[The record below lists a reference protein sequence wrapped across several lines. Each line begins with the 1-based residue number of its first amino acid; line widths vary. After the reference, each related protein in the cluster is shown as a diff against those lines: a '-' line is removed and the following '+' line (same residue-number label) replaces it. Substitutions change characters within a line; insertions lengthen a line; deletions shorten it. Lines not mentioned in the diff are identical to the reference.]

1 MKTERLLK
9 SWREKF
15 SQKKGSRPL
24 YTGNDHQGGQ
34 PSPLSSQR
42 IHTPFSLECAVSSPQ
57 QHLKEVRIV
66 LCQFFEKSL
75 LTHPPNLISA
85 TGFFLSKNAKIKMS
99 NQYQM
104 TKCQNF

>member
-1 MKTERLLK
+1 MIIKA
-9 SWREKF
+9 
-15 SQKKGSRPL
+15 GSRLHCPL
-24 YTGNDHQGGQ
+24 NAFI
-34 PSPLSSQR
+34 PLFHLNALSQ
-42 IHTPFSLECAVSSPQ
+42 SPQ
-57 QHLKEVRIV
+57 QHLKEVCIV